1 MNLKTILEVKRKEKE
16 IERELSREH
25 YLWLRNELDE
35 AEVVFSESD
44 FFTFEIGALTV
55 ACKADHFQVSIG
67 CCPPD
72 RYEMRQSVLNR
83 IADMIV

>member
-35 AEVVFSESD
+35 AEVVFSELD

-55 ACKADHFQVSIG
+55 VCRSDHFQVSIG
-67 CCPPD
+67 CCSPD
-72 RYEMRQSVLNR
+72 CYEMREAVLNH
-83 IADMIV
+83 IADMVV